1 MSLTAILFDVDGT
14 LADTERDG
22 HRIAFNQA
30 FEKFGLDWGWD
41 VALYGKLLEVTGG
54 KERIRHYVENY
65 RQDYVKPSDFDDLV
79 IQLHK
84 EKTSFYKEILESGA
98 IPMRPG
104 ARRLIQEAM
113 DKGLKLAVVT
123 TTTPENVTTLLQCSL
138 DKDAV
143 SWFDLIA
150 AGDIVPQKKPAPD
163 IYFWAMDKLGLVSE
177 ACIAVEDSENGLRS
191 SLASGVKTVVT
202 VSDYTQNQDFSGAVA
217 VVSDLGEPDAP
228 FRLMAGDAFGKD
240 FVDVELLEKWKA

>member
-22 HRIAFNQA
+22 HRIAFNRA
-30 FEKFGLDWGWD
+30 FEKFGLDWQWD

-65 RQDYVKPSDFDDLV
+65 RPDYAKPSDFDDLV
-79 IQLHK
+79 VQLHK
-84 EKTSFYKEILESGA
+84 EKTGFYKEILESGA

-104 ARRLIQEAM
+104 AKRLIQEAL

-138 DKDAV
+138 DRDAV

-150 AGDIVPQKKPAPD
+150 AGDIVPKKKPAPD
-163 IYFWAMDKLGLVSE
+163 IYFWAMDRLGLGPE
-177 ACIAVEDSENGLRS
+177 GCIAVEDSENGLRS
-191 SLASGVKTVVT
+191 SLASGVKTVIT

-217 VVSDLGEPDAP
+217 VISDLGEPNAP
-228 FRLMAGDAFGKD
+228 FRLTAGDAHGKD
-240 FVDVELLEKWKA
+240 FADVELLEKWTA